1 MTIATFSTS
10 VECPVDNLRP
20 RTGFGLK
27 TVFLTPKTPISPQ
40 FSPKTERVR
49 P

>member
-1 MTIATFSTS
+1 MTIAIFSTS
-10 VECPVDNLRP
+10 VECPVDNLRS

-27 TVFLTPKTPISPQ
+27 TVFLTRKMPFSSQ
-40 FSPKTERVR
+40 FSPKTERLR